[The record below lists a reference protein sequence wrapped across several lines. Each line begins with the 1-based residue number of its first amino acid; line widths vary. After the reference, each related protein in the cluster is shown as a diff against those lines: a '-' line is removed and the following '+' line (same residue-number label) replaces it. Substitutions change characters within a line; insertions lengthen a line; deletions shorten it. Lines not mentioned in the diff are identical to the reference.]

1 LNRKMFE
8 AMMHAEPENPDRR
21 YVFIVDNENLAMF
34 IFLAGFSAVLLQ
46 QEQDEY
52 YFDAEGLV
60 DYLRSL
66 ELRGTNRMDYLYVP
80 ACSTKKQNDL
90 LTEYFKEQYLE
101 YREGWRL
108 FKDKDYLTRLDADQ
122 EVKKI
127 VRQFVDR
134 YEKKPDE
141 EPDLD
146 RYHMLDKDG
155 KPTSPMDIAIV
166 EQIMESVAFF
176 FLGSTPYLY
185 ENGVYTEDYGG
196 AKTQGRDPKTALPEI
211 YAQQYH
217 QSDLRAVD
225 LAAGSAEEVLSAV
238 QLSGTLGQFPERLL
252 RSD

>member
-1 LNRKMFE
+1 MNRKMFE

-176 FLGSTPYLY
+176 SWVRRRICMRTESIQKITAGPSSRKRSENCFTGDLCAAIPSIGST
-185 ENGVYTEDYGG
+185 
-196 AKTQGRDPKTALPEI
+196 RC
-211 YAQQYH
+211 
-217 QSDLRAVD
+217 
-225 LAAGSAEEVLSAV
+225 
-238 QLSGTLGQFPERLL
+238 
-252 RSD
+252 